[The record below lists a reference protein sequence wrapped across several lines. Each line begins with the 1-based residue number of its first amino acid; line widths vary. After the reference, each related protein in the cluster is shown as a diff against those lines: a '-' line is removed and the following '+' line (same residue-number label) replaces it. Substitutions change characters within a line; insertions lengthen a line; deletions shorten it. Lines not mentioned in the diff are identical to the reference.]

1 LIHFYKRLYFR
12 LYKRILIMPCHRS
25 KEVFKLEDIEL
36 STTIGTGTFSNVSL
50 CLHKP
55 SSSYYALKTM
65 PITHIVNMKQAEH
78 VKNEKLILQEIQH
91 PFLLSLTWSC
101 KDDRNLYLMFPYVP
115 GGELFTYL
123 RMAGTFPVPTTLFY
137 SAEIVSALSYLHS
150 LNIIYRDLK
159 PENILLGKD
168 GHIVITDFGFSKK
181 VVGKTWTLCGTPEYL
196 APEVLQ
202 GAGHSQA
209 VDWWALGILIYEM
222 LSGTTPFSDQDPF
235 VTYQKILKGKIEWP
249 SKVEGFAKD
258 LIIKLLQLDSNKR
271 LGRDVMNHKFYAG
284 IDWSDVRNKKL
295 APPLVPSVVA
305 ENDTRNYIL
314 YDNNN
319 NLVSEVASL
328 QDRTLFSDF

>member
-1 LIHFYKRLYFR
+1 
-12 LYKRILIMPCHRS
+12 
-25 KEVFKLEDIEL
+25 
-36 STTIGTGTFSNVSL
+36 
-50 CLHKP
+50 
-55 SSSYYALKTM
+55 M

-196 APEVLQ
+196 APEIIQ
-202 GAGHSQA
+202 SKGHNKA

-222 LSGTTPFSDQDPF
+222 LAGYPPFFDDNPF
-235 VTYQKILKGKIEWP
+235 GIYEKILSGKMEWP
-249 SKVEGFAKD
+249 RHIDQIAKD
-258 LIIKLLQLDSNKR
+258 LIKKLLVQDRTKR
-271 LGRDVMNHKFYAG
+271 LGNLKNGSDDVKRHRWFKT
-284 IDWSDVRNKKL
+284 IDWEEVYYKQLK
-295 APPLVPSVVA
+295 PPLVPKVSY
-305 ENDTRNYIL
+305 EGDTRNFDDYP
-314 YDNNN
+314 
-319 NLVSEVASL
+319 V
-328 QDRTLFSDF
+328 